1 MVGLHL
7 SYRWLRWTKPSEKPE
22 SLPDGVERHFVK
34 TPLGDIEV
42 LYSGPSEE
50 ATPTTSTP
58 RQPLFFVHGG
68 MGSAWVWLEYMRF
81 LSSHGIPCYAVSMRG
96 HGNSWHPSYIRMV
109 FFTPRSALA
118 QDVVAAIRWTQQ
130 REQGAEVVLVGHSS
144 GGGMLQGI
152 LSEGLVSASG
162 LVLAGAVP
170 GFGSMGVYMNWW
182 RADPWFALR
191 MMLHG
196 WHSNSPLSHPALV
209 KNIFFSNEV
218 SDSYVVNFF
227 KHSNSYESYFWPFS
241 MMRPFVKAN
250 SLLKQLGGISGWDRQ
265 RILILGGGGDKIMT
279 VPIMQKLASY
289 YRHGVLQLVGEDKL
303 ALEAVEDVEPLAGEG
318 GLDDAGQGVQFCI
331 VPKVGHHM
339 QNDVHWE
346 IGARKLLEFYRQLS

>member
-170 GFGSMGVYMNWW
+170 GFGS
-182 RADPWFALR
+182 
-191 MMLHG
+191 
-196 WHSNSPLSHPALV
+196 
-209 KNIFFSNEV
+209 
-218 SDSYVVNFF
+218 
-227 KHSNSYESYFWPFS
+227 
-241 MMRPFVKAN
+241 
-250 SLLKQLGGISGWDRQ
+250 
-265 RILILGGGGDKIMT
+265 
-279 VPIMQKLASY
+279 
-289 YRHGVLQLVGEDKL
+289 
-303 ALEAVEDVEPLAGEG
+303 
-318 GLDDAGQGVQFCI
+318 
-331 VPKVGHHM
+331 
-339 QNDVHWE
+339 
-346 IGARKLLEFYRQLS
+346 